1 MLYLYGYY
9 SREGSLAFIRLL
21 TQKFKKY
28 WYSRQ
33 EKSKLGCW
41 IYVNDY
47 KASEKR
53 PYNQV
58 KPNLPH
64 HATWSYSCAFKR
76 VPRWVSYNIN
86 SLCQINHSEKIFLK
100 SEKTIV
106 LLVMIRIMLII
117 SWEAWWRSWNS
128 LLFYFILFY
137 LFYCYSI
144 TIVPVFPPLLSPAPL
159 TNCSHRNTHIFKILF
174 EKNVLNLKIHL
185 VRRLCKDC
193 GSYFGG
199 LPSTFPIKSHYFSSI
214 L

>member
-9 SREGSLAFIRLL
+9 SREGSLAFIRFLL

-33 EKSKLGCW
+33 EKSNLGCW

-86 SLCQINHSEKIFLK
+86 SLCQINHSEKFFLK

-106 LLVMIRIMLII
+106 LLVMIRIMLIT

-128 LLFYFILFY
+128 LLFYFILFILLLLNY
-137 LFYCYSI
+137 NCPSFS
-144 TIVPVFPPLLSPAPL
+144 PVALPCP
-159 TNCSHRNTHIFKILF
+159 THQLRPQKYP
-174 EKNVLNLKIHL
+174 
-185 VRRLCKDC
+185 
-193 GSYFGG
+193 YF
-199 LPSTFPIKSHYFSSI
+199 
-214 L
+214 